1 MGTEVI
7 LKVLS
12 DCGLTETESKVYL
25 FLAKSGV
32 QKVRDVSV
40 NMKMHK
46 AQVYRILTD
55 LEARGM
61 VEKTFESPM
70 RFTALPFEELLN
82 LCIEIKRNEANA
94 LENEKDRLVTVWK
107 AFEIEKP
114 PIEKFVIIEGRNNIY
129 SRIRYMLDRASKEFF
144 VLTTELG
151 VIRGDFAGLLDAG
164 LTRAR
169 KDKDIWGKILTP
181 ITKQNFEIIKI
192 FTEKVT
198 KGSLNIQWHYVNLE
212 VRIFPRFV
220 IKDEEEALFFVT
232 SKEDTSITRRED
244 TGLWTNSQALVLA
257 LKTFFEELWR
267 DSKDVE
273 LAGY

>member
-25 FLAKSGV
+25 FLATSGL
-32 QKVRDVSV
+32 QKVRDIST
-40 NMKMHK
+40 NLKMHK
-46 AQVYRILTD
+46 AQVYRILKD

-82 LCIEIKRNEANA
+82 LCIETKRNEANA
-94 LENEKDRLVTVWK
+94 LANDKNRLTTLWK
-107 AFEIEKP
+107 AFEIETP
-114 PIEKFVIIEGRNNIY
+114 LIEKFVIIEGRNNLY
-129 SRIRYMLDRASKEFF
+129 ARISNMLDRASKEFL
-144 VLTTELG
+144 VLTTGLG
-151 VIRGDFAGLLDAG
+151 VIRGDLAGLLDAG

-169 KDKDIWGKILTP
+169 KDKDVCGQILTP
-181 ITKQNFEIIKI
+181 ITKQNFEIIKQ
-192 FTEKVT
+192 FTEKVA
-198 KGSLNIQWHYVNLE
+198 KGSLNIQWRLVNLQ

-232 SKEDTSITRRED
+232 SKEDMSISRRED
-244 TGLWTNSQALVLA
+244 TGLWTNSQALVFA
-257 LKTFFEELWR
+257 LKAFFEELWR
-267 DSKDVE
+267 DSMDIE
-273 LAGY
+273 LASF